1 MFLSIHALVAIGSAG
16 VASIASADTMSYTH
30 DFTPDGRIY
39 ADLSNPTGSSS
50 LTVDGAFG
58 SSFWSAELAQFDS
71 SLGTLTGA
79 VISLDLEFGAS
90 ATTSSSSG
98 GSISRSFGGPLDVEG
113 ITYGQAGTGGG
124 DGGGSSSLLAI
135 TAPLS
140 DVYSMAVGS
149 DGTAIA
155 LEMAMTGTGTW
166 TWTYRPTVDN
176 FNWDASMTD
185 VSFWL
190 EDGASVSVEYTYESS
205 NAVVP
210 GPMAVAAFAAVGLVG
225 RRRRR

>member
-1 MFLSIHALVAIGSAG
+1 MSIRALMAIGSAG
-16 VASIASADTMSYTH
+16 VASIASADTISYTH

-58 SSFWSAELAQFDS
+58 SSFWPAELAQFDS

-98 GSISRSFGGPLDVEG
+98 GSISRSFGGPVDVEG
-113 ITYGQAGTGGG
+113 ITYGDAGTGSG
-124 DGGGSSSLLAI
+124 DGGGPSSLLAL

-140 DVYSMAVGS
+140 DVYSVAVGS
-149 DGTAIA
+149 GGMA
-155 LEMAMTGTGTW
+155 LPLEIAMTGTGTW
-166 TWTYRPTVDN
+166 TWTYRPTVDK
-176 FNWDASMTD
+176 FSWAASMTD

-190 EDGASVSVEYTYESS
+190 EDGASVSVEYTYEPS

-210 GPMAVAAFAAVGLVG
+210 GPMAVVTLAAVGIIG